1 MISIETTVGSEV
13 PHRVSALA
21 YSCHSKARGPGE
33 SGQRQRERKSECE
46 FEREVNVS
54 SFIST
59 GDRKRGY
66 SVPLL
71 VFTELVRGG
80 KLW

>member
-33 SGQRQRERKSECE
+33 SVQRQREWKKECE
-46 FEREVNVS
+46 FEREVNRF

-59 GDRKRGY
+59 GDRKREYGL
-66 SVPLL
+66 PLL
-71 VFTELVRGG
+71 VFTELVGGG
-80 KLW
+80 KL